1 MKIHLHS
8 KKGLYTVEDYGRE
21 SITLSTKHSSFMV
34 PHDDFKCFA
43 GGVNYPS
50 EKDRQAFIGIVKPVK
65 AADDAFTDAKAQ
77 LTKEIIALGTD
88 RYEDIYLQRFAKSM
102 ELFDSKG
109 KFGLTDW
116 KQAFN
121 EVQEKYDKQDDVNHK
136 RIMGIA
142 RRVYNTQIDLSSW
155 QCEHGIKFIIQ
166 NNRKDY
172 DPIVE
177 TDEWRMCFDPYEI
190 MPNFHS
196 ALDELYNTFRD
207 SDNDRGWSTA
217 NGGWIKVIG
226 DIVYLYGESFHYG
239 VYKDNI
245 AIDCAHRMFPGKQVI
260 SCAGKQWSDVKQ

>member
-8 KKGLYTVEDYGRE
+8 KNGLYTVEDYGRE

-43 GGVNYPS
+43 GGDNTPS
-50 EKDRQAFIGIVKPVK
+50 KEDREAFIGIVKPLQ
-65 AADDAFTDAKAQ
+65 AAEDAFQDAKAQ
-77 LTKEIIALGTD
+77 VTKEIIALGTD
-88 RYEDIYLQRFAKSM
+88 RYEDIYLQRFERSM
-102 ELFDSKG
+102 QLFDSKG
-109 KFGLTDW
+109 KLGLTNW
-116 KQAFN
+116 K
-121 EVQEKYDKQDDVNHK
+121 EVYDEAQEKYNKQNDLFNK

-142 RRVYNTQIDLSSW
+142 KRVYNTQIDLSSW

-166 NNRKDY
+166 NNKKDY
-172 DPIVE
+172 DD

-190 MPNFHS
+190 LNNFHS
-196 ALDELYNTFRD
+196 ALDELYNTFRY
-207 SDNDRGWSTA
+207 SNDGRGWSTL

-226 DIVYLYGESFHYG
+226 DIVYLYAQSGDYG

-260 SCAGKQWSDVKQ
+260 SCAGKEWSDIEK